1 MSDIE
6 GRTDSCAEKI
16 LFSLDHPVG
25 DRDLVFEE
33 EAQHFPRGVRSS
45 LIGEG
50 AGRAA
55 PRPRVCG
62 SMDFPMLKDCAAARV
77 GMDRSGIGMSS
88 GDPTGIHHFSR
99 VCDSHRPRDDV

>member
-1 MSDIE
+1 VSW
-6 GRTDSCAEKI
+6 RSKNPLSKVS
-16 LFSLDHPVG
+16 LFDQVVG
-25 DRDLVFEE
+25 DRDPVFEE

-62 SMDFPMLKDCAAARV
+62 SMDFPMLKDCAPLGSVWIVRV
-77 GMDRSGIGMSS
+77 
-88 GDPTGIHHFSR
+88 
-99 VCDSHRPRDDV
+99 